1 MKSIET
7 FSSTDDIHWVIDTD
21 YDNYAVHYSCRQLA
35 EDGTC
40 ADSYSFIFSRH
51 ASGLRQEDKPIVSE
65 KKAHICLTNKYRRV
79 EHNGECAVAEAFC
92 NRVKDRPRLICV
104 QPFVDI

>member
-1 MKSIET
+1 MKSSET
-7 FSSTDDIHWVIDTD
+7 FSLTDDIHWVIDTD

-35 EDGTC
+35 DDGTC

-51 ASGLRQEDKPIVSE
+51 TTGLRQEDKAIVSE

-79 EHNGECAVAEAFC
+79 EHNGECGVIEAFC
-92 NRVKDRPRLICV
+92 NGVND
-104 QPFVDI
+104 